1 MWIGSRRPRRHQAL
15 FAAVPPPTGNGQA
28 GYLGI
33 VYRLAL
39 FRISS
44 PLPVLGAAIAF
55 YLF

>member
-1 MWIGSRRPRRHQAL
+1 MWIGSRQPRRHQASI
-15 FAAVPPPTGNGQA
+15 AAVLPPTGNGQA
-28 GYLGI
+28 GYLSI

-39 FRISS
+39 FRVAA